1 MSDKDK
7 KPALILAEFG
17 TAYAVLHA
25 AERVRDAGYKS
36 WDTHTP
42 FPIHGMDKAMG
53 LEQSKLGPIVF
64 GAAMTGTTVAFFMM
78 WWMNGV
84 DYPLVIGGKPGFSL
98 PSQIPIMFEL
108 TVLFSAFASVFGM
121 FGLNKLPR
129 HHHPLFNSERFTSCS
144 DDKFF
149 VAIEAEDPKFDLEKT
164 QKLLEQCH
172 ADHVELVYDDNEGG
186 LPSEEEAH
194 G

>member
-1 MSDKDK
+1 MSDTDK

-25 AERVRDAGYKS
+25 AERVRDAGYKN

-42 FPIHGMDKAMG
+42 FPVHGMDKAMG
-53 LEQSKLGPIVF
+53 LGQSKLGPIVF
-64 GAAMTGTTVAFFMM
+64 VAAMTGTTVAFTMM
-78 WWMNGV
+78 WWMNGI
-84 DYPLVIGGKPGFSL
+84 DYPLVIGGKPGYSL

-121 FGLNKLPR
+121 FALNKLPR
-129 HHHPLFNSERFTSCS
+129 HHHPLFNSERFAACS

-149 VAIEAEDPKFDLEKT
+149 VAIETDDPKFDLEKT

>member
-1 MSDKDK
+1 MSDKEK
-7 KPALILAEFG
+7 KPALILAEFA
-17 TAYAVLHA
+17 TAREVVHA
-25 AERVRDAGYKS
+25 AEKVRDAGYTI

-53 LEQSKLGPIVF
+53 LEQSKLGAIVF
-64 GAAMTGTTVAFFMM
+64 PAAMTGTTVAFFMM

-84 DYPLVIGGKPGFSL
+84 DYPLVIGGKPGYSL

-129 HHHPLFNSERFTSCS
+129 HHHPLFNSERFLAAT

-149 VAIEAEDPKFDLEKT
+149 VAIESEDPKFDVEKT
-164 QKLLEQCH
+164 KKLLEQCH
-172 ADHVELVYDDNEGG
+172 AAHVELVYDDSEGG